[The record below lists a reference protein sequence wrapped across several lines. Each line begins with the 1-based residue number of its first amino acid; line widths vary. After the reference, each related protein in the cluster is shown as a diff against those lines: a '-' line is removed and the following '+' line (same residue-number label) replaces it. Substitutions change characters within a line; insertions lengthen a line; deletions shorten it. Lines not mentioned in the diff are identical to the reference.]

1 MDIHVHICYILV
13 TLWIFNTQERNR
25 YERKT
30 IKKRKDF
37 EGFLIFFFLD
47 VVAEISKRENT
58 VLAILLNTKKEP
70 KKLCKIWFLFREMI
84 IDSSMGE
91 CILKIKADQISSTSG
106 TLPSFYSTPSNS
118 SMFEPIKK
126 LLIMAYFI

>member
-1 MDIHVHICYILV
+1 MDIHVHIRYILV

-70 KKLCKIWFLFREMI
+70 KKLCKI
-84 IDSSMGE
+84 
-91 CILKIKADQISSTSG
+91 
-106 TLPSFYSTPSNS
+106 
-118 SMFEPIKK
+118 
-126 LLIMAYFI
+126 

>member
-1 MDIHVHICYILV
+1 MDIHVHICYILI
-13 TLWIFNTQERNR
+13 TLWIFNTQSQERNR

-37 EGFLIFFFLD
+37 EGFMFFFLD

-70 KKLCKIWFLFREMI
+70 KKLRKI
-84 IDSSMGE
+84 
-91 CILKIKADQISSTSG
+91 
-106 TLPSFYSTPSNS
+106 
-118 SMFEPIKK
+118 
-126 LLIMAYFI
+126 

>member
-1 MDIHVHICYILV
+1 MDIHVHICYILI
-13 TLWIFNTQERNR
+13 TLWIFNTQSQERNR

-47 VVAEISKRENT
+47 VVAEISKSGNT

-70 KKLCKIWFLFREMI
+70 KKLCKI
-84 IDSSMGE
+84 
-91 CILKIKADQISSTSG
+91 
-106 TLPSFYSTPSNS
+106 
-118 SMFEPIKK
+118 
-126 LLIMAYFI
+126 

>member
-37 EGFLIFFFLD
+37 EGFLIIVFLD
-47 VVAEISKRENT
+47 VVAEISKRENSSGHF
-58 VLAILLNTKKEP
+58 VKYKKRTKET
-70 KKLCKIWFLFREMI
+70 M
-84 IDSSMGE
+84 
-91 CILKIKADQISSTSG
+91 
-106 TLPSFYSTPSNS
+106 
-118 SMFEPIKK
+118 
-126 LLIMAYFI
+126 